1 MKVLDLLHH
10 SQYGPVTIYKT
21 YIYQDP
27 TNFKGTYENDN
38 RTLYT
43 NSTNGAPD
51 FHIQVSNN
59 AKRDNSG
66 VKYYIYKKGVNESS
80 FSGPTIHNA
89 THYLYAFWLTPEA
102 MAYVYNQSFSQ
113 EGTYQIHGKV
123 YSNDSETTFNDHD
136 FGMWLYIDNTKPTID
151 ASNKTYGEKLSFVLK
166 DSFTGV
172 AGYAVTTSN
181 TEPTSWTTTGLTNY
195 PKNPGE
201 ITDSIVR
208 NAGTYYIWVKDRSGN
223 VNSTQVSIS
232 KKSVEVKWG
241 TTTTFTYNGND
252 QAPTASASSGVDEE
266 TINLTRTTGKNAG
279 NYTSTASISSVTGG
293 NESKDNYILTGTT
306 KAFTINKA
314 NISPTCTMS
323 GYTYAGT
330 MSTPSVTDNSGSG
343 TVTYYYNTSNST
355 SGGTAWSSVSSATYL
370 NAGTY
375 YMYAKIGAT
384 NNYNGATTATVQFT
398 ISKAA
403 GTISFATAIV
413 NKTYLDTSY
422 TQTVTK
428 TGDGTVT
435 YSSNNTSVATVNS
448 SSGAVSIVGAGTTT
462 ITATA
467 TDGTNYKYSSRT
479 ATYTLNVVY
488 VVNEASSLI
497 MKWKIPA
504 GGANVKLPIPSNAA
518 NNYIVDWGDS
528 STVELVTNNNFYMH
542 TYTNTTETEYTVK
555 ISGVVKSFGYRYSQV
570 PTATNAYSDYLTYTQ
585 YLTEVVRFGELSATG
600 YGFAYCRNLTK
611 VTADAKPETF
621 ASVPT
626 MQYMFYG
633 SDKLASIDLGNL
645 DTTNVSSMDS
655 MFYSCSSLVS
665 AKFDE
670 WKNAGGWNTQNVSST
685 RAMFDGCSKLEVVHL
700 NGINTANV
708 TTMESMFA
716 NCTKLRELDMSNC
729 DTQNVETMY
738 KMFYG
743 CSSLVGDSASK
754 FDVSNWN
761 TSNVRIMESMFENC
775 SSLTKLNVDNW
786 NVGSVQNMRSL
797 FRKCQSLNSL
807 NVSDWKTIS
816 VMYMTSTFNSCS
828 SLTTIDVSEWDTRSV
843 TSMDYMFYNCSN
855 LEYLNLDIWSTEGI
869 SSGANINYMFS
880 DCTNL
885 KDVLLGTRFARFD
898 GNNMFHNCSSLRAVI
913 SLYNS
918 VMTLST
924 TERAD
929 LSNGKLYVPS
939 VEIEQA
945 YEANRNFANA
955 FGTGSEALSKV
966 EPIVQVKGDNPKIV
980 GFGEVYTINQDE
992 GVYVAGYSNKTDISS
1007 NPYAIYG
1014 FSIDT
1019 TGFPIDTEVLG
1030 EYIISYKLNKNN

>member
-1 MKVLDLLHH
+1 MH
-10 SQYGPVTIYKT
+10 SSSNVVYSNQKNVSFHFHVQASSNAKPSNEGCQYVIYK
-21 YIYQDP
+21 D
-27 TNFKGTYENDN
+27 
-38 RTLYT
+38 
-43 NSTNGAPD
+43 STVIETPYASA
-51 FHIQVSNN
+51 H
-59 AKRDNSG
+59 
-66 VKYYIYKKGVNESS
+66 
-80 FSGPTIHNA
+80 
-89 THYLYAFWLTPEA
+89 LYAHWLNPQR
-102 MAYVYNQSFSQ
+102 MAYVYSRSFSS
-113 EGTYQIHGKV
+113 EGTYQIHGHV
-123 YSNDSETTFNDHD
+123 YSNDNTATFTAVDDPTKNWYN
-136 FGMWLYIDNTKPTID
+136 MQMVLYLDLTEPTVTSSSI
-151 ASNKTYGEKLSFVLK
+151 TYGNKLKFTLK

-172 AGYAVTTSN
+172 AGYAVTTSS
-181 TEPTSWTTTGLTNY
+181 TEPTSWTTTGLEQY
-195 PKNPGE
+195 PKSPGE

-208 NAGTYYIWVKDRSGN
+208 NAGTYYIWVKDRAGN
-223 VNSTQVSIS
+223 TNKTTVTIS
-232 KKSVEVKWG
+232 KAKIAKPSFSNK
-241 TTTTFTYNGND
+241 TYNGESQSISAGTGYSFSEGTTSATDVGTYTTKAVLNSNYQWSD
-252 QAPTASASSGVDEE
+252 GSTADYSVSWKIDPKAVAVSWGSNTLTYNGSEQAPTASASSGITSE
-266 TINLTRTTGKNAG
+266 TINITRTTGKNAG
-279 NYTSTASISSVTGG
+279 NYTSTASISSVSGG
-293 NESKDNYILTGTT
+293 RGKVGNYTLTGNT
-306 KAFTINKA
+306 KDFTINKA
-314 NISPTCTMS
+314 
-323 GYTYAGT
+323 AG
-330 MSTPSVTDNSGSG
+330 S
-343 TVTYYYNTSNST
+343 
-355 SGGTAWSSVSSATYL
+355 
-370 NAGTY
+370 
-375 YMYAKIGAT
+375 
-384 NNYNGATTATVQFT
+384 
-398 ISKAA
+398 
-403 GTISFATAIV
+403 ISFATAIV
-413 NKTYLDTSY
+413 NKTYLDTTY

-435 YSSNNTSVATVNS
+435 YASSNTSVATVNPS
-448 SSGAVSIVGAGTTT
+448 TGVVTILGTGSVN
-462 ITATA
+462 IKATV
-467 TDGTNYKYSSRT
+467 TDGTNYTYNPNYAKYD
-479 ATYTLNVVY
+479 LNVVY

-504 GGANVKLPIPSNAA
+504 GGANVKLPIPSNEA

-528 STVELVTNNNFYMH
+528 STVELVTNNGFYMH
-542 TYTNTTETEYTVK
+542 TYTNTSETEYTVK
-555 ISGVVKSFGYRYSQV
+555 ISGIVKSFGYRYSQA
-570 PTATNAYSDYLTYTQ
+570 PTTTNAYSDYLTYTQ
-585 YLTEVVRFGELSATG
+585 YLTEVIRFGELSATG

-1030 EYIISYKLNKNN
+1030 EYIISYKLNKNS